1 MLPSRAVA
9 NPRLCVNLYT
19 ALPICAVAVDKGI
32 HSTDRAYIS
41 EILTSIA
48 TVVSPSRT
56 QVVLENIG
64 VTSALRRIPMKL
76 TVIVSYL
83 SRR

>member
-1 MLPSRAVA
+1 MPHCWAVA
-9 NPRLCVNLYT
+9 HPKRSVNLYT
-19 ALPICAVAVDKGI
+19 AVLHFADAVDKGI

-48 TVVSPSRT
+48 TVVSPCRT
-56 QVVLENIG
+56 QTVFENIG
-64 VTSALRRIPMKL
+64 VTSDLRRIPMKL